1 MVGMLENIYE
11 ALESILES
19 RKIHPF
25 FPQPQFVYQVETEL
39 ESAFLVSNKFPW
51 KSSIYFAK
59 VFPWAACD

>member
-1 MVGMLENIYE
+1 MMQ
-11 ALESILES
+11 SILES

-39 ESAFLVSNKFPW
+39 ESDFLVSDKFPW

-59 VFPWAACD
+59 VFPWVACD